1 MKIRI
6 LIHSMIV
13 MMGLM
18 TKILVEPSYQLK
30 HHFLDGL
37 IFISLLNIVL
47 EYLINRRNESSRN

>member
-1 MKIRI
+1 MKTGIV
-6 LIHSMIV
+6 IHSAII

-18 TKILVEPSYQLK
+18 TKLLVEPSYQLK

-47 EYLINRRNESSRN
+47 EYLINRKNESSRN

>member
-13 MMGLM
+13 MMGLT

-47 EYLINRRNESSRN
+47 EYLINRKNESSRN

>member
-1 MKIRI
+1 
-6 LIHSMIV
+6 MIV
-13 MMGLM
+13 MMGLT

-47 EYLINRRNESSRN
+47 EYLINRKNESSRN